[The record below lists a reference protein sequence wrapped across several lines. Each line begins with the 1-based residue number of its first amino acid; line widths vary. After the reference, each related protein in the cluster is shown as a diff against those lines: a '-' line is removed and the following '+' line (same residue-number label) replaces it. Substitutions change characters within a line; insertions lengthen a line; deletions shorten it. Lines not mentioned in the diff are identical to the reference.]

1 MPPCLGLIVN
11 PIAGLGGRAA
21 LKGSDDPELVAKAR
35 DEGAVPLSPARAED
49 ALRAIGFAGGEL
61 ELVTAPGEM
70 GEREAR
76 DCGLAPAVA
85 GSVGEATT
93 GEDTRRIAAELVERG
108 IDLLLF
114 AGGDGTAVDVLAAV
128 GGRVPV
134 LGIPAGVKMHS
145 AVFAVNPRAAGE
157 VAARFVNGSNRRT
170 VEAEVMDVDED
181 ALRAGTVS
189 ARLHGYLTVPAEP
202 SRVQGGKARSGAGEQ
217 ASQEAIARFVADE
230 IMAERL
236 LLIGP
241 GTTTAA
247 LLRTLGLEKTLLGVD
262 VVRAGQLVA
271 ADADERRLLGLV
283 ENGPALVVVTP
294 IGGQGFLFGRGNQ
307 QLSARVIERVGTE
320 NVVILATETKLAALS
335 GRPLLVDTGDEAL
348 DTALSG
354 YRRVVTGYGREVVYR
369 VAS

>member
-35 DEGAVPLSPARAED
+35 DEGAVPVSPARAED

-93 GEDTRRIAAELVERG
+93 GEDTRRIAAELVARG
-108 IDLLLF
+108 IDLLLY

-157 VAARFVNGSNRRT
+157 VAARFVNG
-170 VEAEVMDVDED
+170 A
-181 ALRAGTVS
+181 
-189 ARLHGYLTVPAEP
+189 
-202 SRVQGGKARSGAGEQ
+202 
-217 ASQEAIARFVADE
+217 
-230 IMAERL
+230 
-236 LLIGP
+236 
-241 GTTTAA
+241 
-247 LLRTLGLEKTLLGVD
+247 
-262 VVRAGQLVA
+262 
-271 ADADERRLLGLV
+271 
-283 ENGPALVVVTP
+283 
-294 IGGQGFLFGRGNQ
+294 
-307 QLSARVIERVGTE
+307 SARVPHCPGRALPCPGWEGTE
-320 NVVILATETKLAALS
+320 WCRRASFPGSDCQIRR
-335 GRPLLVDTGDEAL
+335 GRDHG
-348 DTALSG
+348 
-354 YRRVVTGYGREVVYR
+354 
-369 VAS
+369 